1 MSAPSLLQT
10 ASGSLT
16 RLSSTTQTLKW
27 AGIGVLTFALFLG
40 AWAAAADPSGPIYR
54 YVSRYT
60 ASLERKLRPMFIFF
74 PGRWIAYGQCVAM
87 FLLLTAHVLFTIDFW
102 YFGLVLIALGPTV
115 YIEQMRKKRVEKIE
129 EQLDNFILALAN
141 ALKTTPSI
149 GAAFNSVAVVI
160 PNPMQQEVDLAL
172 KEMKVGS
179 TLDQALLHMAAR
191 VGSRQLDSALS
202 AILIGRQ
209 VGGNLP
215 KVLETTAGT
224 LREMR
229 RLEGVVKTKTAEGKA
244 QLWVIALMPF
254 GLLLGLNSLW
264 PGYFDPL
271 TKSLI
276 GYAIIIVCTTF
287 WVSSIVLA
295 RKVLNVDF

>member
-1 MSAPSLLQT
+1 MNMGDVSQ
-10 ASGSLT
+10 
-16 RLSSTTQTLKW
+16 TTQSLKW
-27 AGIGVLTFALFLG
+27 ASLAVTTFALLLG
-40 AWAAAADPSGPIYR
+40 TWGAAADETGPVYR
-54 YVSRYT
+54 YAARYT
-60 ASLERKLRPMFIFF
+60 ASLERKLRPMFIFTS
-74 PGRWIAYGQCVAM
+74 GRLIAYGQAAAM
-87 FLLLTAHVLFTIDFW
+87 FLVLAAHVLVTIELW
-102 YFGLVLIALGPTV
+102 YVLIGLIAIGPTA
-115 YIEQMRKKRVEKIE
+115 YIEHMRRKRVEKLE

-149 GAAFNSVAVVI
+149 GAAFNSVAAVI
-160 PNPMQQEVDLAL
+160 SDPMRQEVELAI

-215 KVLETTAGT
+215 KVLETTAAT

-229 RLEGVVKTKTAEGKA
+229 RLEGVVRTKTAEGKA
-244 QLWVIALMPF
+244 QLWVIGLMPF
-254 GLLLGLNSLW
+254 GLILGLNVLW

-271 TKSLI
+271 TKSI
-276 GYAIIIVCTTF
+276 FGYILIIVCSAF
-287 WVSSIVLA
+287 WVASIVLA
-295 RKVLNVDF
+295 RKVLNVDI

>member
-1 MSAPSLLQT
+1 MKFFE
-10 ASGSLT
+10 
-16 RLSSTTQTLKW
+16 STTALKW
-27 AGIGVLTFALFLG
+27 TSFGVLVFAAFLFT
-40 AWAAAADPSGPIYR
+40 WIAAADVQGPFYR
-54 YVSRYT
+54 YGARYT
-60 ASLERKLRPMFIFF
+60 ASLERKLRPMFVFT
-74 PGRWIAYGQCVAM
+74 PGRYIVYGQAIAA
-87 FLLLTAHVLFTIDFW
+87 FVLVFFVVLVPIDFW
-102 YFGLVLIALGPTV
+102 YFGLVIIAIAPSMYV
-115 YIEQMRKKRVEKIE
+115 EQMRKQRVEKIE

-141 ALKTTPSI
+141 GLKTTPSI
-149 GAAFNSVAVVI
+149 GAAFNSVAAVI
-160 PNPMQQEVDLAL
+160 SDPMRQEVDLAL

-229 RLEGVVKTKTAEGKA
+229 RLEGVVKTKTAEGKM
-244 QLWVIALMPF
+244 QLIVIALMPF
-254 GLLLGLNSLW
+254 ALVIGLSFLW
-264 PGYFDPL
+264 PGYFAPL
-271 TKSLI
+271 SHGIAGFLVVL
-276 GYAIIIVCTTF
+276 VCSAF
-287 WVSSIVLA
+287 WIASIVLA

>member
-1 MSAPSLLQT
+1 MN
-10 ASGSLT
+10 
-16 RLSSTTQTLKW
+16 LSDVSQTTQSLKW
-27 AGIGVLTFALFLG
+27 ASLAVTTFALFFG
-40 AWAAAADPSGPIYR
+40 TWIAAADQTGPVYR
-54 YVSRYT
+54 YAARYT
-60 ASLERKLRPMFIFF
+60 ASLERKLRPMFIFT
-74 PGRWIAYGQCVAM
+74 PGRYIAYGQAAAM
-87 FLLLTAHVLFTIDFW
+87 FFVLATHVLLTIEFW
-102 YFGLVLIALGPTV
+102 YVLLALIAIGPTA
-115 YIEQMRKKRVEKIE
+115 YIEYMRRKRVEKLE

-149 GAAFNSVAVVI
+149 GAAFNSVAAVI
-160 PNPMQQEVDLAL
+160 SDPMRQEVDLAI

-215 KVLETTAGT
+215 KVLETTAAT

-229 RLEGVVKTKTAEGKA
+229 RLEGVVRTKTAEGKA
-244 QLWVIALMPF
+244 QLWVIGLMPF
-254 GLLLGLNSLW
+254 GLIMGLNVIW
-264 PGYFDPL
+264 PGYFEPL

-276 GYAIIIVCTTF
+276 GYVVIIVCSGF
-287 WVSSIVLA
+287 WVASIVLA
-295 RKVLNVDF
+295 RKVLNVDI